1 MSNGDFQSMRTEA
14 EATLRKVLAP
24 AAHPDDA
31 MAMVNTESARA
42 QALARLDCLCVQ
54 WLDEAFREVD
64 RVQRWADLRADIVQ
78 RVIQRHSPVQMPDGV
93 WVCAEC
99 QTVYPCRTRQDIAQ
113 NPSPNAPKE
122 PPR

>member
-1 MSNGDFQSMRTEA
+1 MRAEA

-24 AAHPDDA
+24 AAHADDA
-31 MAMVNTESARA
+31 MAMVNIESARA

-54 WLDEAFREVD
+54 WLDAAFQEVD
-64 RVQRWADLRADIVQ
+64 RVQRWADLRAEIIN
-78 RVIQRHSPVQMPDGV
+78 RVIERHAPVQLPDGS

-99 QTVYPCRTRQDIAQ
+99 QTLYPCETRLDVARNQ
-113 NPSPNAPKE
+113 SPKE